1 MDFPIARAGCVTAM
15 LSRGITEAI
24 SVLICLF
31 SILAGVFWIMSASV
45 KLPSPMEQPWI
56 GEGPFSLA
64 VAKHLAGMRERH
76 GVRLSLPG
84 SKLQTFSS
92 NPFGQRF
99 TASVSFLP

>member
-1 MDFPIARAGCVTAM
+1 M
-15 LSRGITEAI
+15 LSRGIAEAI

-64 VAKHLAGMRERH
+64 VAKQSRWNARAAWSAAIAAG
-76 GVRLSLPG
+76 
-84 SKLQTFSS
+84 LQAA
-92 NPFGQRF
+92 NI
-99 TASVSFLP
+99 FL